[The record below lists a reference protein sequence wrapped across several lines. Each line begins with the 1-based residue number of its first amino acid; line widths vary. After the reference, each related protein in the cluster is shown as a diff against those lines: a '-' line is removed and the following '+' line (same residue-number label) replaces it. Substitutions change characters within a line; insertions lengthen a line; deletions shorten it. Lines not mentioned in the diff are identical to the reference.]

1 MRKRVERGTALVE
14 FVWLALLLMVP
25 LVYIVL
31 AVFETQSTAYAAAT
45 AARSAGRAFL
55 TAPEEGSA
63 AARAELAARLAF
75 EDQGAVAPLDVRISC
90 RPRPHDCLS
99 PGSVVTVR
107 VLTRAD
113 LPLVPAVLGSH
124 APSIRIESEHTAPYG
139 SFREAR

>member
-1 MRKRVERGTALVE
+1 MRRRTERGTALVE

-31 AVFETQSTAYAAAT
+31 AMFETQRTAYAAAA

-55 TAPEEGSA
+55 TAPDEGVA
-63 AARAELAARLAF
+63 AARARAAARLAF
-75 EDQGAVAPLDVRISC
+75 DDQQTTAPIDVRISC

-113 LPLVPAVLGSH
+113 LPLVPAALGESV
-124 APSIRIESEHTAPYG
+124 PSIRIESEHAAPYG